1 MKIISILFFAFFL
14 ITNFSDAQIIQKG
27 TSTMQIGY
35 GYPSAMQLMGSV
47 FKFSLN
53 VDDEEASSSFKYK
66 GFGPLHFRYDY
77 MVGGRV
83 GIGLSANYEKGN
95 FKFTNS
101 YIDYDDNAVTSVT
114 NFNYSSVNALA
125 RMNIHFI
132 KNAEKIDIYY
142 GFGVGYSHT
151 RVKLEETLDGG
162 TIDPIDQ
169 ADIDDFNDYLNS
181 VFKAFPVAIEEV
193 FGMKIPIGT
202 NAGMYMEVGYSKAL
216 IQLGF
221 FAKIGGP
228 KGYNSER
235 WQWF

>member
-1 MKIISILFFAFFL
+1 MRKLFTLLILAVL
-14 ITNFSDAQIIQKG
+14 GVSSMQAQIIQKG

-35 GYPSAMQLMGSV
+35 GYPSAMQLMGSL
-47 FKFSLN
+47 FKFSVN
-53 VDDEEASSSFKYK
+53 VDDEDASSSFKYK

-101 YIDYDDNAVTSVT
+101 YIDYDDNAVTSIT

-125 RMNIHFI
+125 RMNLHFI

-142 GFGVGYSHT
+142 GVGVGYSHT
-151 RVKLEETLDGG
+151 RVKLEETLEGA

-181 VFKAFPVAIEEV
+181 VFKAFPVAVEAV
-193 FGMKIPIGT
+193 FGMKMPIGS

-228 KGYNSER
+228 KGYNSDR